1 MRSIYL
7 SEHPFDELEALNN
20 IYKDASH
27 VATLL
32 YPKSDELRKVV
43 EVLIN
48 FDNMLSLC
56 SDNYKE
62 YKSNTLALTE
72 SQSALIK
79 SKGRAV
85 FKAFNNLQLT
95 SAATDNTVKLLSAID
110 ADRERQQRNREQL
123 ERRKD
128 YLILSIN
135 YHTKARGIDLYLV
148 KIKGGQM
155 IVGSD
160 GKVSHVDQ
168 YGQRSGRFKTQY
180 IDENGDVLILAGS
193 NYTRTYAVFD
203 LVAMCFCNWW
213 KEDVII
219 THINGDKNDN
229 RPGNLTSVRQI

>member
-7 SEHPFDELEALNN
+7 SEHPFDELEALNS

-27 VATLL
+27 VVSLL

-85 FKAFNNLQLT
+85 FKTFNNLQLT
-95 SAATDNTVKLLSAID
+95 SAGTENTLKLLSAID
-110 ADRERQQRNREQL
+110 REKEAQQRNSAQL
-123 ERRKD
+123 ARRKD
-128 YLILSIN
+128 YLILSVS
-135 YHTKARGIDLYLV
+135 YHTSARGIDLYLV
-148 KIKGGQM
+148 KIKGG
-155 IVGSD
+155 
-160 GKVSHVDQ
+160 
-168 YGQRSGRFKTQY
+168 
-180 IDENGDVLILAGS
+180 
-193 NYTRTYAVFD
+193 
-203 LVAMCFCNWW
+203 
-213 KEDVII
+213 
-219 THINGDKNDN
+219 
-229 RPGNLTSVRQI
+229 